1 MNKSQKI
8 AVQMAKDDMKKGY
21 EFTFNFN
28 RNGYYAIIKRH
39 RFPIQKALG
48 FKNWNKTC
56 DY

>member
-1 MNKSQKI
+1 MNKFQKI
-8 AVQMAKDDMKKGY
+8 SSQMAKDDIKKGSNVRL
-21 EFTFNFN
+21 TALK
-28 RNGYYAIIKRH
+28 NGYYAIIKRH